1 MAREYDTYTDDVSTI
16 KEGVEITIA
25 IRETDIYRTRVV
37 KAIVSSNR
45 KALPDG
51 DTLWVRYNLGPLRP
65 EPWSIKIL
73 ADVPGLLIKKAV
85 GDQ

>member
-1 MAREYDTYTDDVSTI
+1 
-16 KEGVEITIA
+16 
-25 IRETDIYRTRVV
+25 
-37 KAIVSSNR
+37 
-45 KALPDG
+45 
-51 DTLWVRYNLGPLRP
+51 VRYNLGPLRP

>member
-1 MAREYDTYTDDVSTI
+1 MAREYDTFTDDISKI
-16 KEGVEITIA
+16 NEGVEITIA

-37 KAIVSSNR
+37 KAIVSSSK
-45 KALPDG
+45 KALPG
-51 DTLWVRYNLGPLRP
+51 ADTLWLRYNLGPLRP

-73 ADVPGLLIKKAV
+73 EDVPGLLIKQAI

>member
-1 MAREYDTYTDDVSTI
+1 MAKEYDTFTDDISKI

-37 KAIVSSNR
+37 KAIVSSSK
-45 KALPDG
+45 KALPNA
-51 DTLWVRYNLGPLRP
+51 DTLWLRYNLGPLRP

-73 ADVPGLLIKKAV
+73 ADVPGLLIKKAI

>member
-1 MAREYDTYTDDVSTI
+1 MAREYDTFTDDISTI

-37 KAIVSSNR
+37 KAIVSSSK
-45 KALPDG
+45 KALPDW
-51 DTLWVRYNLGPLRP
+51 DTLWLRYNLGPLRP

-73 ADVPGLLIKKAV
+73 ADVPGLLIKKAI

>member
-1 MAREYDTYTDDVSTI
+1 MAKEYDTFTDDISKI

-37 KAIVSSNR
+37 KAIVSSS
-45 KALPDG
+45 KLPDA
-51 DTLWVRYNLGPLRP
+51 DTLWLRYNLGPLRP

-73 ADVPGLLIKKAV
+73 EDVPGLLIKQAI